1 MSAIAVIIVVDQIV
15 GIIVI
20 IVGVICIM
28 VGLIDI
34 THRYNMYN

>member
-20 IVGVICIM
+20 IVGVNCIM

-34 THRYNMYN
+34 KTIV